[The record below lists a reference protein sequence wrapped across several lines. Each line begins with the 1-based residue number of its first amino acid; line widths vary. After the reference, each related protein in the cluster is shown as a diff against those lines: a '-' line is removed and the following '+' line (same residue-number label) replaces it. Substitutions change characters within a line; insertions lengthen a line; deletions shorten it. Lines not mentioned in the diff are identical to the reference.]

1 MRTDSFAEKR
11 RFKRLDLSLPV
22 RLKRILNDG
31 KEEVV
36 DTFTSNVSYT
46 GAYVSEVSLKDV
58 NPEDSLQV
66 SLSVPREDTRDFP
79 FSRFTGKARVIRVE
93 KNDIALEFSED
104 ISRLCVAI

>member
-11 RFKRLDLSLPV
+11 RFKRLDLSLPM
-22 RLKRILNDG
+22 RLKRVLSDG
-31 KEEVV
+31 KEEVI

-79 FSRFTGKARVIRVE
+79 FSRFTGRARVIRVE
-93 KNDIALEFSED
+93 KNDIALEFNED